1 MVLHDWFDWSNAG
14 VGVVGLAFTLWA
26 VRQATGARQAAIE
39 AREAIW
45 QREASD
51 SFSELKGMAE
61 EFAILLQSERSKEAL
76 VRARD
81 LLARIPRDRAR
92 FGKFLHGDSDK
103 LKELES
109 VFQKLAIRL
118 SSESPLEDL
127 DEAREAIARVFEAIG
142 ELNSIYGR
150 LMARLDEVG

>member
-1 MVLHDWFDWSNAG
+1 MSAVLHFGVFCSVVGMHDFFGWSNAG

-26 VRQATGARQAAIE
+26 VGQATGAKQAATE

-51 SFSELKGMAE
+51 SFFELKGIAE

-92 FGKFLHGDSDK
+92 FGKFLFADSDK
-103 LKELES
+103 LRELES

-118 SSESPLEDL
+118 TSENP
-127 DEAREAIARVFEAIG
+127 I
-142 ELNSIYGR
+142 
-150 LMARLDEVG
+150 